1 LSYQIT
7 IRKKAL
13 KELELLPKKTN
24 EKIVLVIDALSENP
38 RPQGCKKLK
47 GEEEYL
53 WRIRVGDYRIIYTI
67 EDSIKIID
75 IRRIGHRRNIYEE

>member
-13 KELELLPKKTN
+13 KELEVLPKKTN
-24 EKIVLVIDALSENP
+24 EKIAQAIDALAQDP
-38 RPQGCKKLK
+38 RPSGCKKLK

-53 WRIRVGDYRIIYTI
+53 WRIRIGDYRIIYSI
-67 EDSIKIID
+67 EESIKIID

>member
-13 KELELLPKKTN
+13 KELEVLPKKTN
-24 EKIVLVIDALSENP
+24 EKIAQAIDALAQDP
-38 RPQGCKKLK
+38 RPSGCKKLK

-53 WRIRVGDYRIIYTI
+53 WRIRIGDYRII
-67 EDSIKIID
+67 
-75 IRRIGHRRNIYEE
+75 